1 MVTKVHLDAL
11 KSEAASVES
20 LLARTSERDILSRI
34 SLTYRL
40 EALRHEIASHEV
52 EPNTAAGVALI
63 FDGDPVNGSASI
75 DAEFAGKTLQNYQ
88 ELLSKQVAFSAGMLA
103 ERGPVPAEA
112 QDAARMHIKALVHGS
127 FGFVLEEVH
136 ADEPGM
142 FDSPVKAAVAYI
154 SDLMVDVASQN
165 IQAFEQRLE
174 DIDFRVF
181 NTLKKF
187 ISVVYKAGATMR
199 VAERDREVRFDLVS
213 LGRAYE
219 RLRETDVSEVEEVLE
234 GELLGLVPIQRRF
247 EFRRKDNS
255 EIVKGGVSQNLSADY
270 IERLER
276 EGIMAGRQWRATL
289 HIKSIEHPDGR
300 HSSTAYTLIDLVQI

>member
-11 KSEAASVES
+11 KSEAASVEA
-20 LLARTSERDILSRI
+20 LLARTNDRDVLSRI
-34 SLTYRL
+34 SLGHRL
-40 EALRHEIASHEV
+40 EELQQEIAEHED
-52 EPNTAAGVALI
+52 EIETAAGVALI
-63 FDGDPVNGSASI
+63 FDGDPVSGSASI

-88 ELLSKQVAFSAGMLA
+88 ELISKQVAFAAGMLG
-103 ERGPVPAEA
+103 ERGPVPTEA

-127 FGFVLEEVH
+127 FGFVLEEAH
-136 ADEPGM
+136 ADEPNM
-142 FDSPVKAAVAYI
+142 FDSPVKAAVAQI
-154 SDLMVDVASQN
+154 SDLMVDVTAQN
-165 IQAFEQRLE
+165 LQAFERRLE

-187 ISVVYKAGATMR
+187 VSVIYKAGATMR
-199 VAERDREVRFDLVS
+199 VAEKNREVNFDLVS

-219 RLRETDVSEVEEVLE
+219 RLRETDVSEIEEVVE

-247 EFRRKDNS
+247 EFRRKDNA
-255 EIVKGGVSQNLSADY
+255 EIVKGRVSQILSADY

-289 HIKSIEHPDGR
+289 RIKSVEHPDGR
-300 HSSTAYTLIDLVQI
+300 HASVVHTLIDLVQI

>member
-20 LLARTSERDILSRI
+20 LLARTGERDVLSRI
-34 SLTYRL
+34 SLSHRL
-40 EALRHEIASHEV
+40 DALRQEIAGHEA

-127 FGFVLEEVH
+127 FGFVLEEVR

-142 FDSPVKAAVAYI
+142 FDSPVKAAVAHI

-187 ISVVYKAGATMR
+187 VSVVYKAGATMR

-247 EFRRKDNS
+247 EFRRKDNA
-255 EIVKGGVSQNLSADY
+255 EIVKGGVSQILSADY

-289 HIKSIEHPDGR
+289 RIKSVEHPDGR